1 MPSEASAK
9 EGRFEILLGISN
21 TFPIMRVLAL
31 DIGEK
36 RIGVS
41 ISDELG
47 ITAQGLDTI
56 NRTKL
61 DEDIEKIRRL
71 VESAGITEIVVGLPL
86 NLDGSEGLSAQKAT
100 GFAGIL
106 RRDLGVNVILWDE
119 RLSTVAAEKSL
130 LEGDLSRRRR
140 KQLRDQVAATLILQG
155 YLESLSHPGAN

>member
-1 MPSEASAK
+1 
-9 EGRFEILLGISN
+9 
-21 TFPIMRVLAL
+21 MRVLAL

-56 NRTKL
+56 NRTKIG
-61 DEDIEKIRRL
+61 EDIEKIRQI
-71 VESAGITEIVVGLPL
+71 VASAGITEIVLGLPL
-86 NLDGSEGLSAQKAT
+86 NLDGSEGQSAQKAMD
-100 GFAGIL
+100 FAVIL
-106 RRDLGVNVILWDE
+106 RRDLGVDVILWDE

-140 KQLRDQVAATLILQG
+140 RQLRDQVAATLILQG
-155 YLESLSHPGAN
+155 YLDSLSGSRAN

>member
-1 MPSEASAK
+1 
-9 EGRFEILLGISN
+9 
-21 TFPIMRVLAL
+21 MRVLAL

-61 DEDIEKIRRL
+61 NEDIEKIRQL
-71 VESAGITEIVVGLPL
+71 VESTGITEIVVGLPL
-86 NLDGSEGLSAQKAT
+86 NLDGSEGQSAQKAT
-100 GFAGIL
+100 DFAILL

-140 KQLRDQVAATLILQG
+140 KHLRDQVAATLILQG
-155 YLESLSHPGAN
+155 YLDSLSHPGAN